1 MDAQQ
6 ESPGQIVLYNQEAA
20 SSSII
25 KIGIPAAAVTAA
37 TIAGSITYTATN
49 MIMGGLSSATEM
61 GINGV
66 GFLAAKTTGAFVSP
80 MIGASITVGTGVAAA
95 AAKESINAKAKM
107 VSLATSAIAGARA
120 AISVTAVS
128 YAASAATS
136 LIVTTY
142 DASCHAAVALQNWV
156 RAKDYD
162 PAEIEAS
169 PVLDPMMNSDELERF
184 ILEEPQN

>member
-66 GFLAAKTTGAFVSP
+66 GFLAAKTTGAFISP
-80 MIGASITVGTGVAAA
+80 IIGSSISIGTTVAAT
-95 AAKESINAKAKM
+95 AAKESIQAKGKII
-107 VSLATSAIAGARA
+107 SLATSSIAGASA
-120 AISVTAVS
+120 AIGVTAVS

-136 LIVTTY
+136 IMVSTY
-142 DASCHAAVALQNWV
+142 DASCQAAVALQNWV

-162 PAEIEAS
+162 PAQIEAS
-169 PVLDPMMNSDELERF
+169 PVLDAMINSDDLERM
-184 ILEEPQN
+184 ILDDI